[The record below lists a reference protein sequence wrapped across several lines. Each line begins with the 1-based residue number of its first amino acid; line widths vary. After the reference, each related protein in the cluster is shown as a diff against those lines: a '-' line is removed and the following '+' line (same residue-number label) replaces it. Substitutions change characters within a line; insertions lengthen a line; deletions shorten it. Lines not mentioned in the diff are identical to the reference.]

1 MSDDSIGVIGK
12 LFARWSDLDTG
23 WQAVLVGVAIAALVV
38 LFDPAI
44 PW

>member
-1 MSDDSIGVIGK
+1 MSDEVIGEI
-12 LFARWSDLDTG
+12 FARWSDLDTD
-23 WQAVLVGVAIAALVV
+23 WQAVIVGTAIVALVV